1 MDTKKEDTDVKSAPE
16 APARPAPGE
25 PGPGPS
31 AVPSEPLH
39 GPVDVAEDSLDGLQS
54 AFRALSVEEVVTQPV
69 KRKREREKDAGDEAD
84 EGEDQG
90 QDLTN
95 DPTFECAPSAS
106 GLHASPSPITTTL
119 PIPDP
124 AAATS
129 TPITNPPMA
138 EGKGFTGMPA
148 YPAYGLGPPTTA
160 FPEATTASEPVAS
173 SSAPRWYAA
182 DYHHPLPA
190 TGTYVDV
197 PGYAPWY
204 ATLSGLRRGPESLGG
219 RSRGSGRSSNRSLTR
234 SEINEVLRGATSKIV
249 GDLTQEIREKLE
261 PLMIPPQASPTTVG
275 VSPHR
280 VQANHLAAGLTNT
293 LGSLRSRPMPTPA
306 AIPRSPFVP
315 RTAHPPYSHV
325 MNSTRAELDRLGL
338 TPLRAM
344 VDVEPY
350 GSSDL
355 GGDPSDDEPTSMTS
369 ASPSEDDD
377 PEDPQNPRGKKKK
390 KKKKTRRPEGRRSQE
405 AKAIANSKIVVNLP
419 EFRGK
424 DLSEFAE
431 IFGRFLRLTGQTHTS
446 GRVKCDVLL
455 QCCKTKYLEKQVRQ
469 IVTNSA
475 TFADVLVALDRQYPT
490 YKTDLSVR
498 AEIQN
503 LPVLPNN
510 PKPGRVSELLA
521 DLDPWAGRLTP
532 GSYSSDDLLFW
543 LVAKLP
549 LELWDECRSTAERKA
564 RSLRYEDLCVLL
576 LELALEKESDQ
587 HLNNYRP
594 GGGGSGGHGK
604 GYQGS
609 RPRQGTNPKHAL
621 ARIMENVK
629 ELFWCDA
636 REEQGHLQHAL
647 DCEQQDCFVVQGKQQ
662 EKNTGAKAK
671 LPDHYRCTITC
682 AFCGKRKH
690 YEDEC
695 YPKQRLSSKLK
706 GEDPGKGSGKGGGK
720 GKGNDSGKDK
730 SKGRGQGQDKSQG
743 GRGGGANRQPDKDNK
758 NKDKNGGNPNPNPGG
773 NSEPSGGQ
781 SGPTT
786 RSQTQ
791 AQQEQGAKREH
802 EGGDDGNAKKRSRFM
817 RMARKLRNKGFELTC
832 PAEF

>member
-1 MDTKKEDTDVKSAPE
+1 MDPRKEDADTKTAPAPE
-16 APARPAPGE
+16 APARPAPG
-25 PGPGPS
+25 
-31 AVPSEPLH
+31 AVPSAEPLH
-39 GPVDVAEDSLDGLQS
+39 GPVDAAEDSLDGLQT
-54 AFRALSVEEVVTQPV
+54 AFGALSVEEVVAQPV
-69 KRKREREKDAGDEAD
+69 KRKRESKKDAGDEAD
-84 EGEDQG
+84 EGEEQG

-95 DPTFECAPSAS
+95 VPTFEGAPSAS

-119 PIPDP
+119 P
-124 AAATS
+124 AAARSTS
-129 TPITNPPMA
+129 TTNPPMA
-138 EGKGFTGMPA
+138 EGTGFTGMPP
-148 YPAYGLGPPTTA
+148 YPAYGMGPPTTA
-160 FPEATTASEPVAS
+160 LHEATTASEPVAT

-182 DYHHPLPA
+182 EYPHPLPA
-190 TGTYVDV
+190 TGTYLDV
-197 PGYAPWY
+197 PGYAPGY

-249 GDLTQEIREKLE
+249 GDLTQEITEKLK
-261 PLMIPPQASPTTVG
+261 PLMIPPQASPISVG
-275 VSPHR
+275 MSPRR

-293 LGSLRSRPMPTPA
+293 LGSLGSRPMPTPA

-315 RTAHPPYSHV
+315 RTAQPPYSHV
-325 MNSTRAELDRLGL
+325 TNLTRAELDRLGL
-338 TPLRAM
+338 TALRVM

-355 GGDPSDDEPTSMTS
+355 GGDPSDDEPPSMDS
-369 ASPSEDDD
+369 SWPSDDDD
-377 PEDPQNPRGKKKK
+377 PEDPKDPRGKKKKK

-405 AKAIANSKIVVNLP
+405 AKAIATSKIVVNLP
-419 EFRGK
+419 EFTGK

-431 IFGRFLRLTGQTHTS
+431 NFGRFLRLTGQTHAS
-446 GRVKCDVLL
+446 GRVKCDLLL

-475 TFADVLVALDRQYPT
+475 TFADVLVALERQYPT
-490 YKTDLSVR
+490 YETDLSIR

-521 DLDPWAGRLTP
+521 DLDHWAGRLTP

-549 LELWDECRSTAERKA
+549 RELWDECRTTAERKA

-604 GYQGS
+604 GYQAS
-609 RPRQGTNPKHAL
+609 RPGQGTTPKHAH

-636 REEQGHLQHAL
+636 RDEQGHLQHAH
-647 DCEQQDCFVVQGKQQ
+647 DCEQRDCFVVQGKQQ

-695 YPKQRLSSKLK
+695 YHKQRLSAKLK
-706 GEDPGKGSGKGGGK
+706 GEDPGKSSGKGGGK
-720 GKGNDSGKDK
+720 GKGNDSGKGKTRVKVDEEVALNA
-730 SKGRGQGQDKSQG
+730 SPITRTRTRREATPIQG
-743 GRGGGANRQPDKDNK
+743 GTPSPLEGSLVQPHAHKRRPSK
-758 NKDKNGGNPNPNPGG
+758 NK
-773 NSEPSGGQ
+773 EPSV
-781 SGPTT
+781 SMKVVMTAT
-786 RSQTQ
+786 LRR
-791 AQQEQGAKREH
+791 GAV
-802 EGGDDGNAKKRSRFM
+802 S
-817 RMARKLRNKGFELTC
+817 
-832 PAEF
+832 